1 MKKIKIGIVMLL
13 GAMLLSGCSVGK
25 KNISISPYIL
35 IDVSGLSGRAGA
47 VAYIDTA
54 GIYNALSGSD
64 ALQEKKD
71 EYRSFVDSLEL
82 SCDKLDKL
90 ANGDVINMTVTYDNE
105 EADRLK
111 LNVND
116 FVKSY
121 QVEGLDEGQEIDVFK
136 DLEVEVTGIA
146 PYAFVTYTNNS
157 TDPYIKNLEYVIE
170 GKTAGLE
177 NGDVITIRCM
187 IDEKTAELYYYYTD
201 VTTMNYTVEGLDTYI
216 YDSSQLDKEVLSDIA
231 AQCADTIRSET
242 DDTTTR
248 MLYRLTGSSN
258 YLYQDNNEWVDNIKL
273 NQVVFLSRSA
283 QGASPYENVIL
294 YVFEAAIANNNYTEY
309 GFFIFEYTN
318 AIRSGDGEFMIG
330 RNNPELRYVCGLDF
344 DELYN
349 DIVKDMEYQYSSQL
363 LEGITLEENVQ

>member
-54 GIYNALSGSD
+54 GIYNALAGSD
-64 ALQEKKD
+64 ASQEKKD

>member
-1 MKKIKIGIVMLL
+1 M
-13 GAMLLSGCSVGK
+13 
-25 KNISISPYIL
+25 
-35 IDVSGLSGRAGA
+35 
-47 VAYIDTA
+47 
-54 GIYNALSGSD
+54 
-64 ALQEKKD
+64 
-71 EYRSFVDSLEL
+71 
-82 SCDKLDKL
+82 
-90 ANGDVINMTVTYDNE
+90 INMTVTYDNE

-231 AQCADTIRSET
+231 AQCADTICSET